1 MNQLLDIA
9 VPPVVAAGSS
19 GFRDADVNTWPAL
32 LGETI
37 KDLLVIGGV
46 QNDNGW
52 FGGGRGQDQAYV
64 KITALAEEVECADRD
79 GSIYIVD
86 DGTSQGT

>member
-9 VPPVVAAGSS
+9 VLPVVAAGSS

-52 FGGGRGQDQAYV
+52 FGGGRGQD
-64 KITALAEEVECADRD
+64 
-79 GSIYIVD
+79 
-86 DGTSQGT
+86 